1 MRRFSLSYLTAPMP
15 TPVEQ
20 IEVAAVVGYD
30 HLGLRLNPTSAFD
43 LPSPLLSDRGML
55 ETCRRMLDDTGL
67 TVREIEGWM
76 IRKGIGLAGSERVM
90 EVAAKLGS
98 PRLIAVG
105 DLKGAV
111 ENAELEDRFAA
122 FAELGHEFG
131 LGVDFEPIAHR
142 AAGNLEDALAVVTAG
157 SSHGA
162 GLILDMLHINRM
174 GISAAEL
181 EAIDRRLLHN
191 IHLCDAPEAPKD
203 LETMIKHSA
212 IDRDLPGEG
221 VLPLKTYLDA
231 LPDRPLSI
239 EIPMQR
245 LAETTPPIERA
256 RMCLEA
262 SRRVFD
268 DIDAEREDAAADF
281 VGPQRRN

>member
-1 MRRFSLSYLTAPMP
+1 MRRFTMSYLTAPMP

-20 IEVAAVVGYD
+20 IEVAAAVGYD
-30 HLGLRLNPTSAFD
+30 HLGLRLNPTNAFD
-43 LPSPLLSDRGML
+43 PPSPLLSDRGML

-67 TVREIEGWM
+67 SVREIEGWM
-76 IRKGIGLAGSERVM
+76 IRKGVGFAGSERVM
-90 EVAAKLGS
+90 EMAAKLGS
-98 PRLIAVG
+98 PRLIVVG
-105 DLKGAV
+105 DLKDAV
-111 ENAELEDRFAA
+111 ETAEVEDRFAA
-122 FAELGHEFG
+122 FAELGHEFD

-142 AAGNLEDALAVVTAG
+142 AAGNLEDALAVVQAG
-157 SSHGA
+157 SAHGA

-181 EAIDRRLLHN
+181 EAINRRLLHN

-212 IDRDLPGEG
+212 FDRDLPGEG

-245 LAETTPPIERA
+245 LSESIPPLERA

-262 SRRVFD
+262 SRRVLDAF
-268 DIDAEREDAAADF
+268 DAERQDAAAEPI
-281 VGPQRRN
+281 GPQRK